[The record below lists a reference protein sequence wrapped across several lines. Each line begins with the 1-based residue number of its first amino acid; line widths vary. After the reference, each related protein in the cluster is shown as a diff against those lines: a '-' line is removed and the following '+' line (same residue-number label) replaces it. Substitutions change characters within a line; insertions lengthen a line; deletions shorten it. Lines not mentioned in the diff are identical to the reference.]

1 MTSLFKIK
9 GHIQHY
15 DWGGYSFIPN
25 LLGLENKTKLPFAE
39 YWLGD
44 HPGGKFEIISD
55 KKTSVNKHFPFLFK
69 VLDVDKMLSIQAH
82 PNKEQAFL
90 GFEEE
95 NKRNIP
101 LNSPLRVFKDQNHKP
116 ELMVA
121 MSDFWLLHGF
131 VSLENF
137 LKNIEPL
144 KLEIFKNTKTIKE
157 AFEII
162 IQLSNSDLQEILK
175 KIKELIKKRKN
186 NHPFNYTF
194 WIEKAMQQYPNDK
207 GLLMIP
213 MLNLVFLK
221 KGEAIFQDSGIP
233 HAYLKGVNLEIM
245 ANSDNVFRGGL
256 TNKHI
261 DIKLLQD
268 NLRFEEVH
276 PSIIP
281 KMIISDTEYTY
292 PTQSK
297 DFQLNLIEINENQ
310 IHAED
315 TSDEPHIFLILEGKV
330 EIENELFKRGE
341 SFLTINENQ
350 FKIKSFSKST
360 IVKAFKP

>member
-1 MTSLFKIK
+1 MTTLHKIK

-15 DWGGYSFIPN
+15 DWGGNFYIPD
-25 LLGLENKTKLPFAE
+25 LLGLENKSNLPYAE

-44 HPGGKFEIISD
+44 HPGGKFEIISPQ
-55 KKTSVNKHFPFLFK
+55 KNFFSEHFPFLFK

-82 PNKEQAFL
+82 PNKEQAII

-95 NKRNIP
+95 NKKKIP
-101 LNSPLRVFKDQNHKP
+101 LNSALRVFKDQNHKP

-131 VSLENF
+131 VSIDKF

-144 KLEIFKNTKTIKE
+144 KIEVFLEAKSIKE
-157 AFEII
+157 AFQIL
-162 IQLSNSDLQEILK
+162 IQLPNSELQEILSK
-175 KIKELIKKRKN
+175 LRDLIKKSKN
-186 NHPFNYTF
+186 ANPFDYF
-194 WIEKAMQQYPNDK
+194 YWIEKALEQYPDDK

-221 KGEAIFQDSGIP
+221 KGDAIFQDSGIP

-245 ANSDNVFRGGL
+245 ASSDNVFRGGL

-261 DIKLLQD
+261 DSRLLQD
-268 NLRFEEVH
+268 HLVFDEVR
-276 PSIIP
+276 PVIIQ
-281 KMIISDTEYTY
+281 KKDISSTEYTY
-292 PTQSK
+292 PTTSK

-310 IHAED
+310 IHAEHTKD
-315 TSDEPHIFLILEGKV
+315 GPCVFLILEGKV
-330 EIENELFKRGE
+330 EIENDHLIKGE
-341 SFLTINENQ
+341 SFLTLNENH
-350 FKIKSFSKST
+350 FKIKSLSKSI